1 MDFDDLEKS
10 LKEYTKFYDRLKDLT
25 SNLDEQNNLFDHLN
39 DFKKNGDNKKL
50 TRKIKNSMISIKNRN
65 KKINVKNIRL
75 FYDTISDRIY
85 PIYLETRWI
94 NNDNELTE
102 VVTSAIEPFSNSV
115 LYNYVSNKSLYYVDG
130 EYYSNLEFASK
141 YGFFQMV
148 LDEEN
153 KPLDLNLPEEI
164 SLLELYEFYNEIN
177 KEKIS
182 SYKTL

>member
-1 MDFDDLEKS
+1 MDFDELEKS

-25 SNLDEQNNLFDHLN
+25 SNLDEQKNLFDHLN
-39 DFKKNGDNKKL
+39 NLEKNNDNKKL
-50 TRKIKNSMISIKNRN
+50 MRNIKNSMISIKNRN
-65 KKINVKNIRL
+65 KKIMVKNIRL
-75 FYDTISDRIY
+75 FYDIISHRIY
-85 PIYLETRWI
+85 PIYLETRWV
-94 NNDNELTE
+94 NKDNEITE

-115 LYNYVSNKSLYYVDG
+115 LYNYVSDKSLYYVDG
-130 EYYSNLEFASK
+130 EYYSNLEFASEC
-141 YGFFQMV
+141 GFFKMV

-177 KEKIS
+177 KEKIN